1 MKTLLLVRHAK
12 SSWDDPALGDR
23 ARPLNDRGRRDAPKM
38 GTRLAR
44 RGVRPDLILS
54 SPATRALATAEAIAG
69 ELGYERGRIVTDERL
84 YAAEPDRLLAVIRR
98 LDDDARCVL
107 LVGHNPEL
115 TALAHRFADTIT
127 HMPTCAVAEFTFDAT
142 AWTDVGRSQPH
153 GVTFERPKDP

>member
-23 ARPLNDRGRRDAPKM
+23 ARPLNDRGRRDALKM
-38 GTRLAR
+38 GARLAR

-54 SPATRALATAEAIAG
+54 SPATRARATAESIAG
-69 ELGYERGRIVTDERL
+69 ELGYERGRIAADERL
-84 YAAEPDRLLAVIRR
+84 YAADPDQLLAVIRQF
-98 LDDDARCVL
+98 DDAAKCVL

-115 TALAHRFADTIT
+115 TALAHRFADTIA
-127 HMPTCAVAEFTFDAT
+127 HMPTCAVAEFTFDASS
-142 AWTDVGRSQPH
+142 WTDVGRSRPL

>member
-54 SPATRALATAEAIAG
+54 SPATRALATAESIAG

-115 TALAHRFADTIT
+115 TALAHRFADTID
-127 HMPTCAVAEFTFDAT
+127 HMPTCAVAQFTFDASS
-142 AWTDVGRSQPH
+142 WTNVGRSPAL
-153 GVTFERPKDP
+153 GVAFERPKDP